1 MKRSSVISAS
11 ILTIDTSHD
20 VATKL
25 RGPEQVRPQLM
36 TLDAAPSA
44 TGGPLRPLVL
54 LLLHFPRLP
63 RRSLQLHITLLCEE
77 TNWIW
82 LVVEATAAHPARD
95 CATPRSDPDTEKLM
109 T

>member
-1 MKRSSVISAS
+1 MKRSSAISAS

-20 VATKL
+20 AATKP
-25 RGPEQVRPQLM
+25 RGPGQVRPRLM

-44 TGGPLRPLVL
+44 TGGPLQPLVP

-63 RRSLQLHITLLCEE
+63 RRSLQPHITLLCEE
-77 TNWIW
+77 TTWIW
-82 LVVEATAAHPARD
+82 LAAEVIVARLARG
-95 CATPRSDPDTEKLM
+95 CATPLNDPDTEKLM